1 MIYISATINDHLRSI
16 LSGHGGHVRSKKLF
30 LKNRLHFWNQHHW
43 KPIIW
48 YTYQYI
54 FKVFIL
60 DLLRSSEVMEVM
72 IRSWWGQ
79 TIFFQNLTSFLAWSS
94 FKTYG
99 LIYISIWLMSYHY
112 WPPEVNFK
120 RSWRSCKVKKNN
132 IAKWTPFL
140 K

>member
-1 MIYISATINDHLRSI
+1 MSNNFSSRRYHFCSDHLLKPMVWYACISYGWKAITFDHLRSI
-16 LSGHGGHVRSKKLF
+16 LSSHGGHVRSRKLF
-30 LKNRLHFWNQHHW
+30 LQNGLHFWNQHHW
-43 KPIIW
+43 KPVIW

-79 TIFFQNLTSFLAWSS
+79 TTFFHNLTSFLAWSS

-99 LIYISIWLMSYHY
+99 LIYISIWIMSY
-112 WPPEVNFK
+112 K
-120 RSWRSCKVKKNN
+120 S
-132 IAKWTPFL
+132 
-140 K
+140 